1 MGNRARP
8 VLSALVALT
17 AAAAL
22 AGCAASR
29 PSGPAAPI
37 TPPGPATTSA
47 PPARPA
53 SIEAV
58 QPASS
63 PTPTTAA
70 RPVWTPCRSNTAAQL
85 VYVSIASQHLW
96 MCARTTPVRDTPVTT
111 GMVGEYTNTP
121 TGSYHVQSKQTDQT
135 LTLNTGAQYRVR
147 YWIPFDAPLFGFH
160 DSSWQSFPYGSPQY
174 RTSGSHGC
182 IHVPLAAIA
191 FLYGW
196 ADVGAS
202 VVITA

>member
-8 VLSALVALT
+8 LLSALVALT

-29 PSGPAAPI
+29 PSRPAAPI
-37 TPPGPATTSA
+37 PPPGPASTSA

-58 QPASS
+58 RPVS
-63 PTPTTAA
+63 TPTAAA

-121 TGSYHVQSKQTDQT
+121 TGSYHIQSKQTDQT

>member
-1 MGNRARP
+1 MGNRAGRT
-8 VLSALVALT
+8 VLSAVMALA

-22 AGCAASR
+22 AGCGSSAPSKPSAS
-29 PSGPAAPI
+29 SSAPE
-37 TPPGPATTSA
+37 PATST
-47 PPARPA
+47 ARPA
-53 SIEAV
+53 GLAGSAAAEKSVARKP
-58 QPASS
+58 PA
-63 PTPTTAA
+63 
-70 RPVWTPCRSNTAAQL
+70 PVWTPCRNNTAAQL

-96 MCARTTPVRDTPVTT
+96 MCARTAQVRDTPVTT

-121 TGSYHVQSKQTDQT
+121 TGSYHIQSKQTDQT
-135 LTLNTGAQYRVR
+135 LTLNTGAQYQVQ

-160 DSSWQSFPYGSPQY
+160 DSSWQSFPYGSQQY

-182 IHVPLAAIA
+182 IHLPLTAIA

>member
-1 MGNRARP
+1 MQP
-8 VLSALVALT
+8 VSA
-17 AAAAL
+17 
-22 AGCAASR
+22 
-29 PSGPAAPI
+29 
-37 TPPGPATTSA
+37 
-47 PPARPA
+47 
-53 SIEAV
+53 
-58 QPASS
+58 

-96 MCARTTPVRDTPVTT
+96 MCARTTLVRDTPVTT

-174 RTSGSHGC
+174 RTGGSHGC

-196 ADVGAS
+196 ADIGAT